1 MQKMYSLVIIYIQ
14 SDITISSKVVL
25 YLVIILIVVKS
36 YTHVL
41 VSIILRELMKLQQLR
56 YIVEVLNNNLN
67 VSATAEN
74 LYTSQPGISKQVR
87 MLEDELGIQIF
98 GRSGKHLTHVTEAG
112 KEVIHISREIL
123 AKVES
128 IKSVAREH
136 TLPDQGKLNIATTHT
151 QARYALPSVI
161 KGFMGKYPKVSLHMH
176 QGTPSQI
183 SDLAAKGEADF
194 AIATESLHLYNDLVM
209 LPCYHW
215 NRSVIVNKQHP
226 LAKKTNIT
234 IQDIAKYSLVTYVF
248 GFTGRS
254 ELDRA
259 FSAAGLEPK
268 IVFTATDADVI
279 KTYVR
284 LGVGVGVIAS
294 MAVDEH
300 LDSDLVKIDASHLFD
315 YSTTKIGFRK
325 GSFLRNYMYE
335 FIERFAPHLTKEVV
349 ERAMMQKNNDD
360 VETMFKDLT
369 LPVK

>member
-1 MQKMYSLVIIYIQ
+1 
-14 SDITISSKVVL
+14 
-25 YLVIILIVVKS
+25 
-36 YTHVL
+36 
-41 VSIILRELMKLQQLR
+41 MKLQQLR

-67 VSATAEN
+67 VSATAES
-74 LYTSQPGISKQVR
+74 LFTSQPGISKQVR
-87 MLEDELGIQIF
+87 MLEDELGVQIF

-112 KEVIHISREIL
+112 KEVIHISQQIL

-128 IKSVAREH
+128 IKAVAREH

-151 QARYALPSVI
+151 QARYALPDVI
-161 KGFMGKYPKVSLHMH
+161 QGFMNKFPDVSLHMH

-194 AIATESLHLYNDLVM
+194 AIATEALHLYNDLVM

-215 NRSVIVNKQHP
+215 NRSIIVNKDHP
-226 LAKKTNIT
+226 LSKKTSIT
-234 IQDIAKYSLVTYVF
+234 IEDIAHYSLVTYVF

-254 ELDRA
+254 ELDEA
-259 FSAAGLEPK
+259 FSRAGLQPK

-284 LGVGVGVIAS
+284 LGVGIGVIAS
-294 MAVDEH
+294 MAVDEEI
-300 LDSDLVKIDASHLFD
+300 DDDLVKIDASHLFH

-325 GSFLRNYMYE
+325 GTFLRSYMYD
-335 FIERFAPHLTKEVV
+335 FIERFAPHLTKSIV
-349 ERAMMQKNNDD
+349 EQAMMLKNNDE
-360 VETMFKDLT
+360 VEKMFKGLT